1 MYNKFIE
8 IEELNTFKNQTQWQD
23 WIISNYS
30 IIGFK
35 KRDVIVKAIALL
47 LSKYYYLDA
56 ISFKLPKIEIEEVIT
71 STSNYI
77 SDSNRYATR
86 IYNAIDTIK
95 KSKYCKPEGGGSNR
109 KDTFLQFKLNYLNLS
124 KTSFTLLPEA
134 LFTFFL
140 FDRKYESAFSL
151 YNGDHRLS
159 SLRSTNSEKP
169 PIGRICNPEISLQE
183 VILSDNNKKE
193 IFNFINSIKNR
204 DKLLLWGVNY
214 LPKLLLAG
222 TIGSG
227 KSITAEA
234 IAKELGYRLYRVSS
248 EDIVGE
254 FLGQTAKN
262 IVKAFD
268 FAYRNRDNLIMFI
281 DEIEG
286 LIGMRLNTSAA
297 SKEMGRAVN
306 TFLTLIEE
314 MSELLLISASNH
326 SHLIDKS
333 ALSRFTKK
341 IWYDLPDKR
350 MIKKIFQ
357 IHLKK
362 IPRSKDLNLDLL
374 LQDATELELSGRD
387 IRNLVV
393 ELCQEMLSLNKDD
406 LDNNTL
412 FTCYKRMKDNNDFQE
427 KSREYSTYLRE

>member
-8 IEELNTFKNQTQWQD
+8 IDELKSFENQTQWQD
-23 WIISNYS
+23 WVVSHDIIAL
-30 IIGFK
+30 K
-35 KRDVIVKAIALL
+35 KRDVILKSIALL

-56 ISFKLPKIEIEEVIT
+56 ISFELPKIEIEEVIKAT
-71 STSNYI
+71 STSI

-86 IYNAIDTIK
+86 IYNAINTIK
-95 KSKYCKPEGGGSNR
+95 KSKFCMPEGSTR
-109 KDTFLQFKLNYLNLS
+109 KNTFLQFKLNYLNLS

-134 LFTFFL
+134 LFTFFR
-140 FDRKYESAFSL
+140 FDRKYESSFSL
-151 YNGDHRLS
+151 YQIKKYNS
-159 SLRSTNSEKP
+159 YTYNSEKP
-169 PIGRICNPEISLQE
+169 LIGRICNPEITLQE